1 MQEKFDFLRKNGTIF
16 AHVRKKQYFCRR
28 KRNHMNRILW
38 IDDEI
43 DLLQPYIIY
52 LTSKGYEVTT
62 ASNGEDAL
70 DLLSAQ
76 DIVFLDENM
85 PGMTGLET
93 LQEIKRLHPE
103 VPVVMITKSEE
114 EHIMEQAIGEQI
126 ADYLIKP
133 VNPSQ
138 ILLCLKKHIHQQ
150 AIVTEHVQQNYRQE
164 WSDISYMIDTATT
177 FEEWAAIVRTLSKW
191 DLELE
196 DSPMRSL
203 IDDQRTQA
211 NAAFAKWIAKNY
223 ESWFEARK
231 SSIAQSSIAQSS
243 IPLMSPDVMKHS
255 IFPLLDKGEKV
266 LLCVIDNFRYDQW
279 KTIQPLLS
287 EFYTVQNEEQYMSI
301 LPTATQYA
309 RNAIFSGLLP
319 LQIQEMYPQYWV
331 EEGDE
336 ESKNQYEKELV
347 QTLLDRYRRRESF
360 NYWKV
365 NESDFCERVIAQLK
379 GAQAPL
385 NIVVLNF
392 IDMLSHSR
400 TESKMMRELANDESA
415 YRSLTL
421 SWFRHSPTYEL
432 LRRAAE
438 LGFTLV
444 LTTDHGTTRVK
455 NAVQIIADKN
465 TNTNIRYKV
474 GKALNCSSK
483 NVMSIEQP
491 KRVGLPCPNVSS
503 SYAFCTGSDFF
514 AYPNQFNYYAQYYRN
529 TFQHGGISLEE
540 MIIPLV
546 TLMPKK

>member
-1 MQEKFDFLRKNGTIF
+1 MSK
-16 AHVRKKQYFCRR
+16 
-28 KRNHMNRILW
+28 ILW

-52 LTSKGYEVTT
+52 LKGKGYEVAT
-62 ASNGEDAL
+62 ASNGEDAIDTL
-70 DLLSAQ
+70 AKAVPN
-76 DIVFLDENM
+76 IVFLDENM
-85 PGMTGLET
+85 PGMSGLET

-114 EHIMEQAIGEQI
+114 EHIMEQAIGEKI

-138 ILLCLKKHIHQQ
+138 ILLCLKKHVHSRD
-150 AIVTEHVQQNYRQE
+150 IVTEQVQQNYRQE
-164 WSDISYMIDTATT
+164 WSDISYMIDTASTI
-177 FEEWAAIVRTLSKW
+177 EEWQAIERTLSKW
-191 DLELE
+191 DIELE
-196 DSPMRSL
+196 NSSMRSL
-203 IDDQRTQA
+203 IEDQRTQA
-211 NAAFAKWIAKNY
+211 NAAFAKWIGRNY
-223 ESWFEARK
+223 VSWFSGEGLAVSGR
-231 SSIAQSSIAQSS
+231 
-243 IPLMSPDVMKHS
+243 PLMSPNVMKHAV
-255 IFPLLDKGEKV
+255 FPLLDKGEKV

-279 KTIQPLLS
+279 KTIQPLIG
-287 EFYTVQNEEQYMSI
+287 EFYSVAHEEQYTSI

-309 RNAIFSGLLP
+309 RNAIFAGLMP
-319 LQIQEMYPQYWV
+319 LQIQQMFPHLWV

-336 ESKNQYEKELV
+336 ESKNQHEKELV
-347 QTLLDRYRRRESF
+347 QTLLDRYRRKESF
-360 NYWKV
+360 DYWKI

-379 GAQAPL
+379 GVQAPL

-400 TESKMMRELANDESA
+400 TESKMMRELANDEAA

-421 SWFRHSPTYEL
+421 SWFKHSPTYEL
-432 LRRAAE
+432 IRRAAE
-438 LGFTLV
+438 LGYTLV

-455 NAVQIIADKN
+455 NAVQIVADKN

-474 GKALNCSSK
+474 GKALNTTSK
-483 NVMSIEQP
+483 NVFTIDQP
-491 KRVGLPCPNVSS
+491 KHVGLPCPNVSS
-503 SYAFCTGSDFF
+503 SYAFCSGADFF

-546 TLMPKK
+546 TLEPKSR

>member
-1 MQEKFDFLRKNGTIF
+1 MSQ
-16 AHVRKKQYFCRR
+16 
-28 KRNHMNRILW
+28 ILW
-38 IDDEI
+38 VDDEI

-52 LTSKGYEVTT
+52 LKGKGYDVTT
-62 ASNGEDAL
+62 ATNGEDAL
-70 DLLSAQ
+70 DRLSESVPA
-76 DIVFLDENM
+76 IVFLDENM

-93 LQEIKRLHPE
+93 LQEMKRLHPE

-114 EHIMEQAIGEQI
+114 EHIMEQAIGEKI

-138 ILLCLKKHIHQQ
+138 ILMCLKKHVHQQ
-150 AIVTEHVQQNYRQE
+150 AIVSEQVQQNYRQE
-164 WSDISYMIDTATT
+164 WGDISYMIDTASTI
-177 FEEWAAIVRTLSKW
+177 EEWQAIERTLSKW
-191 DLELE
+191 DIELE
-196 DSPMRSL
+196 NSAMRSL
-203 IDDQRTQA
+203 IEDQRTQA
-211 NAAFAKWIAKNY
+211 NVAFAKWIAKNY
-223 ESWFEARK
+223 EGWFSGER
-231 SSIAQSSIAQSS
+231 
-243 IPLMSPDVMKHS
+243 PVMSHDLMKHAV
-255 IFPLLDKGEKV
+255 FPLLDKGEKV

-279 KTIQPLLS
+279 KTIQPLVS
-287 EFYTVQNEEQYMSI
+287 ECYTVRTEEQYTSI

-319 LQIQEMYPQYWV
+319 LQIQEMFPNLWV

-336 ESKNQYEKELV
+336 ESKNLHEKELV

-365 NESDFCERVIAQLK
+365 NESDFCERVIHQLK
-379 GAQAPL
+379 GSQAPL

-400 TESKMMRELANDESA
+400 TESKMMRELANDEAA

-421 SWFRHSPTYEL
+421 SWFRHSPIYEL
-432 LRRAAE
+432 LRLASE
-438 LGFTLV
+438 MGFTLV
-444 LTTDHGTTRVK
+444 ITTDHGTTRVK
-455 NAVQIIADKN
+455 NAVQIVADKN

-483 NVMSIEQP
+483 NVFSIEQP

-546 TLMPKK
+546 TLVPKR

>member
-1 MQEKFDFLRKNGTIF
+1 MS
-16 AHVRKKQYFCRR
+16 
-28 KRNHMNRILW
+28 RILW
-38 IDDEI
+38 VDDEI

-52 LTSKGYEVTT
+52 LKGKDYDVTT

-70 DLLSAQ
+70 DRLNEAVP

-85 PGMTGLET
+85 PGLTGLET

-114 EHIMEQAIGEQI
+114 EHIMEQAIGEKI

-138 ILLCLKKHIHQQ
+138 ILLCLKKHIHQH
-150 AIVTEHVQQNYRQE
+150 AIMTEQVQQNYRQE

-177 FEEWAAIVRTLSKW
+177 IEEWQAIERTLSKW
-191 DLELE
+191 DIELE
-196 DSPMRSL
+196 NSSMRSL

-211 NAAFAKWIAKNY
+211 NAAFCKWIAKNY
-223 ESWFEARK
+223 ESWFRVQSDNIQSTEEA
-231 SSIAQSSIAQSS
+231 
-243 IPLMSPDVMKHS
+243 PLMSHDIMKHAV
-255 IFPLLDKGEKV
+255 FPLLDKVEKV

-279 KTIQPLLS
+279 KTIQPLIS
-287 EFYTVQNEEQYMSI
+287 EFYSVRTEEQYTSI

-379 GAQAPL
+379 GAHAPL

-400 TESKMMRELANDESA
+400 TESKMMRELAYDEAA

-421 SWFRHSPTYEL
+421 SWFRHSPTYSL

-455 NAVQIIADKN
+455 SAVQIIADKN

-474 GKALNCSSK
+474 GKALNCNSK
-483 NVMSIEQP
+483 NVFTIEQP

-540 MIIPLV
+540 MVIPLV
-546 TLMPKK
+546 TLVPKK

>member
-1 MQEKFDFLRKNGTIF
+1 
-16 AHVRKKQYFCRR
+16 
-28 KRNHMNRILW
+28 MNQILW
-38 IDDEI
+38 VDDEV

-52 LTSKGYEVTT
+52 LKEKGYEVIT
-62 ASNGEDAL
+62 AANGEDAL
-70 DLLSAQ
+70 DMLSQ
-76 DIVFLDENM
+76 TIPSIVFLDENM
-85 PGMTGLET
+85 PGMSGLET
-93 LQEIKRLHPE
+93 LQEIKRIHPE

-114 EHIMEQAIGEQI
+114 EHIMEQAIGEKI

-150 AIVTEHVQQNYRQE
+150 EIVTEQVQQNYRQE

-177 FEEWAAIVRTLSKW
+177 IEEWQAIERMLTKW
-191 DLELE
+191 DIELE
-196 DSPMRSL
+196 NHPMRSL

-223 ESWFEARK
+223 ETIVESRK
-231 SSIAQSSIAQSS
+231 SKDESI
-243 IPLMSPDVMKHS
+243 LMSPDIMKHAV
-255 IFPLLDKGEKV
+255 FPLLDKGEKV

-279 KTIQPLLS
+279 KTIQPLIS
-287 EFYTVQNEEQYMSI
+287 EFYSVVHEEQYTPI

-309 RNAIFSGLLP
+309 RNAIFSGLMP
-319 LQIQEMYPQYWV
+319 LQIQEMFPQYWV

-347 QTLLDRYRRRESF
+347 QTLLDRYRRKESF
-360 NYWKV
+360 NYWKI

-379 GAQAPL
+379 GVQAPL

-400 TESKMMRELANDESA
+400 TESKMMRELANDEAA

-421 SWFRHSPTYEL
+421 SWFKHSPTYEL
-432 LRRAAE
+432 LHRAAK

-455 NAVQIIADKN
+455 NAVQIVADKN

-474 GKALNCSSK
+474 GKALNC
-483 NVMSIEQP
+483 NVKSVLSIEQP

-546 TLMPKK
+546 TLVPKKV

>member
-1 MQEKFDFLRKNGTIF
+1 MSK
-16 AHVRKKQYFCRR
+16 
-28 KRNHMNRILW
+28 ILW
-38 IDDEI
+38 CDDEI

-52 LTSKGYEVTT
+52 LQGKGYAVHT
-62 ASNGEDAL
+62 ASNGQDAL
-70 DLLSAQ
+70 EALAQ
-76 DIVFLDENM
+76 EVPDIVFLDENM
-85 PGMTGLET
+85 PGMNGLET
-93 LQEIKRLHPE
+93 LQEIKRLHPHL
-103 VPVVMITKSEE
+103 PVVMITKSEE
-114 EHIMEQAIGEQI
+114 EHIMEQAIGEKI

-150 AIVTEHVQQNYRQE
+150 AIVNEQVQQNYRQE
-164 WSDISYMIDTATT
+164 WSDITYLIDTASTI
-177 FEEWAAIVRTLSKW
+177 EEWQAIERMLSKW

-196 DSPMRSL
+196 NSAMRPL
-203 IDDQRTQA
+203 LEDQRTQA
-211 NAAFAKWIAKNY
+211 NAAFAKWIARNY
-223 ESWFEARK
+223 EDWFISGKRP
-231 SSIAQSSIAQSS
+231 I
-243 IPLMSPDVMKHS
+243 MSHDVMKHS
-255 IFPLLDKGEKV
+255 VFPLLDKGERV

-279 KTIQPLLS
+279 KTIQPLIS
-287 EFYTVQNEEQYMSI
+287 EFYTVRNEEQYTSI

-309 RNAIFSGLLP
+309 RNAIFAGLLP
-319 LQIQEMYPQYWV
+319 LQIQQMYPQYWV

-347 QTLLDRYRRRESF
+347 KTLLDRYRRKETF

-365 NESDFCERVIAQLK
+365 NESDFCERVIHQLK
-379 GAQAPL
+379 GSQAPL

-400 TESKMMRELANDESA
+400 TESKIMRELANDEAA

-421 SWFRHSPTYEL
+421 SWFQHSPTHAL

-483 NVMSIEQP
+483 NVMCIEQP
-491 KRVGLPCPNVSS
+491 KQVGLPCPNVSS
-503 SYAFCTGSDFF
+503 SYMFCSGADFF
-514 AYPNQFNYYAQYYRN
+514 AYPNQFNYYAQYFRN

-540 MIIPLV
+540 MLIPLV
-546 TLMPKK
+546 TLVPKK

>member
-1 MQEKFDFLRKNGTIF
+1 MHQ
-16 AHVRKKQYFCRR
+16 
-28 KRNHMNRILW
+28 ILW
-38 IDDEI
+38 VDDEI

-52 LTSKGYEVTT
+52 LKGKGYDLVTAT
-62 ASNGEDAL
+62 NGEDAL
-70 DLLSAQ
+70 SIVESQ
-76 DIVFLDENM
+76 KSKVERPIDIVFLDENM

-114 EHIMEQAIGEQI
+114 EHIMEQAIGEKI

-138 ILLCLKKHIHQQ
+138 ILLCLKKHIHQHE
-150 AIVTEHVQQNYRQE
+150 IVTEQVQQNYRQE

-177 FEEWAAIVRTLSKW
+177 IEEWQAIERTLSKW
-191 DLELE
+191 DLDLE
-196 DSPMRSL
+196 NNPMRSL

-211 NAAFAKWIAKNY
+211 NAAFAKWIGRNY
-223 ESWFEARK
+223 ESIVESRK
-231 SSIAQSSIAQSS
+231 TASLKDESI
-243 IPLMSPDVMKHS
+243 LMSPDVMKHAV
-255 IFPLLDKGEKV
+255 FPLLDKGEKV

-279 KTIQPLLS
+279 KTIQPLIS
-287 EFYTVQNEEQYMSI
+287 EFYTVQHEEQYTSI

-309 RNAIFSGLLP
+309 RNALFSGLMP
-319 LQIQEMYPQYWV
+319 LQIQQMYPQYWV

-336 ESKNQYEKELV
+336 ETKNQYEKELV
-347 QTLLDRYRRRESF
+347 QTLLDRYRRRDSF

-379 GAQAPL
+379 NSQAAL

-400 TESKMMRELANDESA
+400 TESKMMRELANDEVA

-421 SWFRHSPTYEL
+421 SWFRHSPTYDL

-438 LGFTLV
+438 LGYTLV

-455 NAVQIIADKN
+455 NAVQILADKN

-483 NVMSIEQP
+483 NVFSIEQP
-491 KRVGLPCPNVSS
+491 KQVGLPCPNVSS

-546 TLMPKK
+546 TLVPKAR

>member
-1 MQEKFDFLRKNGTIF
+1 MYQ
-16 AHVRKKQYFCRR
+16 
-28 KRNHMNRILW
+28 ILW
-38 IDDEI
+38 VDDEI

-52 LTSKGYEVTT
+52 LKGKGYDLVTAT
-62 ASNGEDAL
+62 NGEDAL
-70 DLLSAQ
+70 DTFENSIP

-114 EHIMEQAIGEQI
+114 EHIMEQAIGEKI

-150 AIVTEHVQQNYRQE
+150 EIVTEQVQQNYRQE
-164 WSDISYMIDTATT
+164 WSDISYMIDTASTL
-177 FEEWAAIVRTLSKW
+177 EEWQAIERTLSRW
-191 DLELE
+191 DIELE
-196 DSPMRSL
+196 NSPMRSL
-203 IDDQRTQA
+203 IEDQRTQA

-223 ESWFEARK
+223 ESWFEQGTRSK
-231 SSIAQSSIAQSS
+231 EQG
-243 IPLMSPDVMKHS
+243 PLMSPDVMKHTV
-255 IFPLLDKGEKV
+255 FPLLDKGERV

-279 KTIQPLLS
+279 KTIQPLIS
-287 EFYTVQNEEQYMSI
+287 EFYSVQHEQQYTSI

-309 RNAIFSGLLP
+309 RNAIFSGLMP
-319 LQIQEMYPQYWV
+319 LQIQQMYPQYWV

-336 ESKNQYEKELV
+336 ETKNQYEKELV
-347 QTLLDRYRRRESF
+347 QTLLDRYRRRDSF

-379 GAQAPL
+379 NSQAAL

-400 TESKMMRELANDESA
+400 TESKMMRELANDEVA

-421 SWFRHSPTYEL
+421 SWFRHSPTHEL
-432 LRRAAE
+432 LRKAAE
-438 LGFTLV
+438 LGYTLV

-483 NVMSIEQP
+483 NVFSIEQP
-491 KRVGLPCPNVSS
+491 KQVGLPCPNVSS
-503 SYAFCTGSDFF
+503 SYAFCAGSDFF

-546 TLMPKK
+546 TLVPKAR

>member
-1 MQEKFDFLRKNGTIF
+1 
-16 AHVRKKQYFCRR
+16 
-28 KRNHMNRILW
+28 MNRILW
-38 IDDEI
+38 VDDEI

-52 LTSKGYEVTT
+52 LKEKNYEVIT

-70 DLLSAQ
+70 AAISHQKSAFS
-76 DIVFLDENM
+76 IVFLDENM
-85 PGMTGLET
+85 PGMSGLET

-114 EHIMEQAIGEQI
+114 EHIMEQAIGEKI

-150 AIVTEHVQQNYRQE
+150 AIVTEQVQQNYRQE
-164 WSDISYMIDTATT
+164 WSDISYMIDTASTI
-177 FEEWAAIVRTLSKW
+177 EEWQAIERSLSRW
-191 DLELE
+191 DIELAGVE
-196 DSPMRSL
+196 EQAGHSGMRSL
-203 IDDQRTQA
+203 IADQRTQA
-211 NAAFAKWIAKNY
+211 NAAFSKWIAKNY
-223 ESWFEARK
+223 EEWFNAGEQRPVL
-231 SSIAQSSIAQSS
+231 SC
-243 IPLMSPDVMKHS
+243 DVMKHS
-255 IFPLLDKGEKV
+255 VFPLLDNGEKV

-279 KTIQPLLS
+279 RTIQPLLS
-287 EFYTVQNEEQYMSI
+287 EFYSIRSEEQYTSV

-309 RNAIFSGLLP
+309 RNAIFSGLMP
-319 LQIQEMYPQYWV
+319 LQIQEMYPEYWV
-331 EEGDE
+331 DEGDE

-365 NESDFCERVIAQLK
+365 NESDFCERVIHQLK
-379 GAQAPL
+379 GSQAPL
-385 NIVVLNF
+385 NIIVLNF

-400 TESKMMRELANDESA
+400 TESKMMRELANDEAA

-483 NVMSIEQP
+483 NVFTIEHP

-546 TLMPKK
+546 TLIPKK

>member
-1 MQEKFDFLRKNGTIF
+1 MSQ
-16 AHVRKKQYFCRR
+16 
-28 KRNHMNRILW
+28 ILW
-38 IDDEI
+38 VDDEI

-52 LTSKGYEVTT
+52 LKGKGYEVIT

-70 DLLSAQ
+70 DLFSNIQ
-76 DIVFLDENM
+76 SPISNQFDIVFLDENM
-85 PGMTGLET
+85 PGMSGLET

-114 EHIMEQAIGEQI
+114 EHIMEQAIGEKI

-138 ILLCLKKHIHQQ
+138 ILLCLKKHIHSRD
-150 AIVTEHVQQNYRQE
+150 IVTEQVQQNYRQE

-177 FEEWAAIVRTLSKW
+177 IEEWQAIERTLSRW
-191 DLELE
+191 DIELE
-196 DSPMRSL
+196 NSPMRSL
-203 IDDQRTQA
+203 IEDQRTQA

-223 ESWFEARK
+223 ESWFAGERP
-231 SSIAQSSIAQSS
+231 I
-243 IPLMSPDVMKHS
+243 MSQDVMKHS
-255 IFPLLDKGEKV
+255 VFPLLDEGKKV

-279 KTIQPLLS
+279 KTIQPLIS
-287 EFYTVQNEEQYMSI
+287 EFYTVQHEEQYTSI

-309 RNAIFSGLLP
+309 RNAIFSGLMP
-319 LQIQEMYPQYWV
+319 LQIQQMFPNLWV

-336 ESKNQYEKELV
+336 ESKNQHEKELV
-347 QTLLDRYRRRESF
+347 QTLLDRYRRRETF

-379 GAQAPL
+379 SVQTPL

-400 TESKMMRELANDESA
+400 TESKMMRELANDEAA

-432 LRRAAE
+432 LRRAAD

-474 GKALNCSSK
+474 GKALNCSDKS
-483 NVMSIEQP
+483 VFFIEQP
-491 KRVGLPCPNVSS
+491 KQVGLPCPNVSS

-546 TLMPKK
+546 TLVPKKS

>member
-1 MQEKFDFLRKNGTIF
+1 M
-16 AHVRKKQYFCRR
+16 
-28 KRNHMNRILW
+28 
-38 IDDEI
+38 DDEI

-52 LTSKGYEVTT
+52 LKGKGYNVET

-70 DLLSAQ
+70 DALDTIVP

-93 LQEIKRLHPE
+93 LQEIKRLHPD

-114 EHIMEQAIGEQI
+114 EHIMEQAIGEKI

-150 AIVTEHVQQNYRQE
+150 AIVTEQVQQNYRQV

-177 FEEWAAIVRTLSKW
+177 IEEWQAIERTLSRW
-191 DLELE
+191 DIELE
-196 DSPMRSL
+196 NSPMRSL

-223 ESWFEARK
+223 ETWFANGQK
-231 SSIAQSSIAQSS
+231 IAANS
-243 IPLMSPDVMKHS
+243 PLMSQDIMKHAV
-255 IFPLLDKGEKV
+255 FPLLDKGEKV

-279 KTIQPLLS
+279 KAIQPLLS
-287 EFYTVQNEEQYMSI
+287 EFYIIQTEEQYTSI

-309 RNAIFSGLLP
+309 RNAIFSGLMP
-319 LQIQEMYPQYWV
+319 LQIQQMFPQYWV

-379 GAQAPL
+379 GVHTPL

-421 SWFRHSPTYEL
+421 SWFKHSPTYEL
-432 LRRAAE
+432 MHRAAE

-455 NAVQIIADKN
+455 NPVQIVADKN

-483 NVMSIEQP
+483 NVMMIEQP
-491 KRVGLPCPNVSS
+491 KCVGLPSPNVSS
-503 SYAFCTGSDFF
+503 SYAFCTGNDFF

-540 MIIPLV
+540 MIVPLI
-546 TLMPKK
+546 TLIPKK

>member
-1 MQEKFDFLRKNGTIF
+1 MS
-16 AHVRKKQYFCRR
+16 
-28 KRNHMNRILW
+28 RILW
-38 IDDEI
+38 VDDEV

-52 LTSKGYEVTT
+52 LKSKGYEVIT
-62 ASNGEDAL
+62 ATNGEDAL
-70 DLLSAQ
+70 EVISNQQSAFS
-76 DIVFLDENM
+76 IVFLDENM

-114 EHIMEQAIGEQI
+114 EHIMEQAIGEKI

-138 ILLCLKKHIHQQ
+138 ILLCLKKHIHSKD
-150 AIVTEHVQQNYRQE
+150 IVTEQVQQNYRQE
-164 WSDISYMIDTATT
+164 WSDISYMIDTASTI
-177 FEEWAAIVRTLSKW
+177 EEWQAIERTLSKW
-191 DLELE
+191 DIELE
-196 DSPMRSL
+196 NSPMRSL
-203 IDDQRTQA
+203 IEDQRTQA
-211 NAAFAKWIAKNY
+211 NAAFGKWIAKNY
-223 ESWFEARK
+223 EAWFENTEHR
-231 SSIAQSSIAQSS
+231 AQSTDQITR
-243 IPLMSPDVMKHS
+243 PVMSQDVMKHAV
-255 IFPLLDKGEKV
+255 FPLLDKGEKV

-287 EFYTVQNEEQYMSI
+287 EFYSVVHEEQYTSI

-319 LQIQEMYPQYWV
+319 LQIQQMFPQYWV

-360 NYWKV
+360 QYWKV

-379 GAQAPL
+379 GVQAPL
-385 NIVVLNF
+385 SIVVLNF

-400 TESKMMRELANDESA
+400 TESKMMRELANDEAA

-444 LTTDHGTTRVK
+444 VTTDHGTTRVK

-483 NVMSIEQP
+483 NVFSIEQP

-529 TFQHGGISLEE
+529 TFQHGGVSLEE

-546 TLMPKK
+546 TLVPKKN

>member
-1 MQEKFDFLRKNGTIF
+1 MSQ
-16 AHVRKKQYFCRR
+16 
-28 KRNHMNRILW
+28 ILW
-38 IDDEI
+38 VDDEI

-52 LTSKGYEVTT
+52 LKDKGYEVVT
-62 ASNGEDAL
+62 ATNGEDAL
-70 DLLSAQ
+70 DRFKTGAGQPFS
-76 DIVFLDENM
+76 IVFLDENM

-93 LQEIKRLHPE
+93 LQEIKRIHPE

-114 EHIMEQAIGEQI
+114 EHIMEQAIGEKI

-150 AIVTEHVQQNYRQE
+150 AIVTEQVQQNYRQE

-177 FEEWAAIVRTLSKW
+177 IEEWQAIERTLSRW
-191 DLELE
+191 DIELE
-196 DSPMRSL
+196 NSPMRSL

-211 NAAFAKWIAKNY
+211 NTAFAKWLSKNY
-223 ESWFEARK
+223 ENWFTNN
-231 SSIAQSSIAQSS
+231 QSPITNHQS
-243 IPLMSPDVMKHS
+243 PLMSPDVMKHS
-255 IFPLLDKGEKV
+255 VFPLLDKGKKV

-287 EFYTVQNEEQYMSI
+287 EFYAVQNEEQYMSI

-309 RNAIFSGLLP
+309 RNAIFSGLMP
-319 LQIQEMYPQYWV
+319 LQIQQMFPQFWV

-379 GAQAPL
+379 GAHAPL

-400 TESKMMRELANDESA
+400 TESKMMRELANDEAA

-438 LGFTLV
+438 WGYTLV

-455 NAVQIIADKN
+455 NAVQIVADKN

-474 GKALNCSSK
+474 GKALNSK
-483 NVMSIEQP
+483 AKSVMTIEQP

-503 SYAFCTGSDFF
+503 SYMFCTGSDFF

-546 TLMPKK
+546 TLVPKK

>member
-1 MQEKFDFLRKNGTIF
+1 MSQ
-16 AHVRKKQYFCRR
+16 
-28 KRNHMNRILW
+28 ILW
-38 IDDEI
+38 VDDEI

-52 LTSKGYEVTT
+52 LKGKGYDVTT
-62 ASNGEDAL
+62 ATNGEDAL
-70 DLLSAQ
+70 DHMSESVPA
-76 DIVFLDENM
+76 IVFLDENM

-93 LQEIKRLHPE
+93 LQEMKRLHPE

-114 EHIMEQAIGEQI
+114 EHIMEQAIGEKI

-138 ILLCLKKHIHQQ
+138 ILLCLKKHVHQQ
-150 AIVTEHVQQNYRQE
+150 AIVSEQVQQNYRQE
-164 WSDISYMIDTATT
+164 WGDISYMIDTASTI
-177 FEEWAAIVRTLSKW
+177 EEWQAIERTLSKW
-191 DLELE
+191 DIDLEN
-196 DSPMRSL
+196 SAMRSL
-203 IDDQRTQA
+203 IEDQRTQA

-223 ESWFEARK
+223 EGWFGGER
-231 SSIAQSSIAQSS
+231 
-243 IPLMSPDVMKHS
+243 PVMSNDLMKHA

-279 KTIQPLLS
+279 KTIQPLVS
-287 EFYTVQNEEQYMSI
+287 ECYTVRTDEQYTSI

-319 LQIQEMYPQYWV
+319 LQIQEMFPNLWV

-336 ESKNQYEKELV
+336 ESKNQHEKELV

-365 NESDFCERVIAQLK
+365 NESDFCERVIQQLK
-379 GAQAPL
+379 NSQAPL

-400 TESKMMRELANDESA
+400 TESKMMRELANDEAA

-421 SWFRHSPTYEL
+421 SWFRHSPIYEL
-432 LRRAAE
+432 LRLASE
-438 LGFTLV
+438 MGLTLV

-455 NAVQIIADKN
+455 NAVQIVADKN

-483 NVMSIEQP
+483 NVFSIEQP
-491 KRVGLPCPNVSS
+491 RRVGLPCPNVSS

-546 TLMPKK
+546 TLVPKR

>member
-1 MQEKFDFLRKNGTIF
+1 MDKN
-16 AHVRKKQYFCRR
+16 Q
-28 KRNHMNRILW
+28 ILW
-38 IDDEI
+38 VDDEI
-43 DLLQPYIIY
+43 DLLRPYIIY
-52 LTSKGYEVTT
+52 LKDKGYEVLT

-70 DLLSAQ
+70 DTLRHHSAEIS
-76 DIVFLDENM
+76 IVFLDENM

-93 LQEIKRLHPE
+93 LQDIKRIHPE

-114 EHIMEQAIGEQI
+114 EHLMEQAIGEKI

-133 VNPSQ
+133 VNPNQ
-138 ILLCLKKHIHQQ
+138 ILLCLKRHIHRQE
-150 AIVTEHVQQNYRQE
+150 IVTEKAQQNYRQE
-164 WSDISYMIDTATT
+164 WGDISYMIDTATT
-177 FEEWAAIVRTLSKW
+177 IGEWQAIERTLSRW

-196 DSPMRSL
+196 NSPMRSL
-203 IDDQRTQA
+203 IEDQRAQA
-211 NAAFAKWIAKNY
+211 NTAFGKWVAKNY
-223 ESWFEARK
+223 ESIVESRK
-231 SSIAQSSIAQSS
+231 TASLKDESII
-243 IPLMSPDVMKHS
+243 MSPDVMKHAV
-255 IFPLLDKGEKV
+255 FPLLDQGEKV

-287 EFYTVQNEEQYMSI
+287 DFYTVRTEEQYTSI

-309 RNAIFSGLLP
+309 RNAIFSGLMP
-319 LQIQEMYPQYWV
+319 LQIQEMYPEYWV

-336 ESKNQYEKELV
+336 ESKNQHERELV
-347 QTLLDRYRRRESF
+347 QTLLDRYRRRETF

-365 NESDFCERVIAQLK
+365 NESDFCERVIHQLK
-379 GAQAPL
+379 GVQTPL

-400 TESKMMRELANDESA
+400 TESKMMRELANDEAA

-483 NVMSIEQP
+483 NVFTIEQP

-546 TLMPKK
+546 TLVPKGR

>member
-1 MQEKFDFLRKNGTIF
+1 MSQ
-16 AHVRKKQYFCRR
+16 
-28 KRNHMNRILW
+28 ILW
-38 IDDEI
+38 VDDEI

-52 LTSKGYEVTT
+52 LNGKGYEVIT
-62 ASNGEDAL
+62 ATNGQDAL
-70 DLLSAQ
+70 DIVDSTVP

-85 PGMTGLET
+85 PGLSGLET
-93 LQEIKRLHPE
+93 LQEIKRLRPE

-114 EHIMEQAIGEQI
+114 EHIMEQAIGEKI

-150 AIVTEHVQQNYRQE
+150 TIVTEHTQENYRQE
-164 WSDISYMIDTATT
+164 WSDIAYLIDTAGTA
-177 FEEWAAIVRTLSKW
+177 EEWMAVERTLSKW
-191 DLELE
+191 DIELE
-196 DSPMRSL
+196 QSSMRSM

-211 NAAFAKWIAKNY
+211 NAAFSKWIQRNY
-223 ESWFEARK
+223 ETWFEPN
-231 SSIAQSSIAQSS
+231 AQR
-243 IPLMSPDVMKHS
+243 PLLSQDVMKHS
-255 IFPLLDKGEKV
+255 VFPLLDKGEKV

-279 KTIQPLLS
+279 KTIQPLLGD
-287 EFYTVQNEEQYMSI
+287 FYTVQNEEQYFSI

-319 LQIQEMYPQYWV
+319 LQIQQMYPQYWV

-336 ESKNQYEKELV
+336 ESKNQYEKELI
-347 QTLLDRYRRRESF
+347 QTLLDRYRRKETYS
-360 NYWKV
+360 YWKV

-379 GAQAPL
+379 GVQTPL
-385 NIVVLNF
+385 NVVVLNF

-400 TESKMMRELANDESA
+400 TESKMMRELANDEAA

-421 SWFRHSPTYEL
+421 SWFRHSPTYNL
-432 LRRAAE
+432 LKRAAE

-444 LTTDHGTTRVK
+444 LTTDHGTTRVR

-474 GKALNCSSK
+474 GKALNCNSK
-483 NVMSIEQP
+483 NVMVIEQP
-491 KRVGLPCPNVSS
+491 KKVGLPCPNVSS
-503 SYAFCTGSDFF
+503 SYMFCTGTDFF

-540 MIIPLV
+540 IVIPLV
-546 TLMPKK
+546 TLQPKK

>member
-1 MQEKFDFLRKNGTIF
+1 MSQ
-16 AHVRKKQYFCRR
+16 
-28 KRNHMNRILW
+28 ILW
-38 IDDEI
+38 VDDEI

-52 LTSKGYEVTT
+52 LKGKGYEVIT

-70 DLLSAQ
+70 DLFSNIQ
-76 DIVFLDENM
+76 SPISNQFDIVFLDENM
-85 PGMTGLET
+85 PGMSGLET

-114 EHIMEQAIGEQI
+114 EHIMEQAIGEKI

-138 ILLCLKKHIHQQ
+138 ILLCLKKHIHSRD
-150 AIVTEHVQQNYRQE
+150 IVTEQVQQNYRQE

-177 FEEWAAIVRTLSKW
+177 IEEWQAIERTLSRW
-191 DLELE
+191 DIELE
-196 DSPMRSL
+196 NSPMRSL
-203 IDDQRTQA
+203 IEDQRTQA

-223 ESWFEARK
+223 ESWFAGER
-231 SSIAQSSIAQSS
+231 
-243 IPLMSPDVMKHS
+243 PVMSQDVMKHS
-255 IFPLLDKGEKV
+255 VFPLLDEGKKV

-279 KTIQPLLS
+279 KTIQPLIS
-287 EFYTVQNEEQYMSI
+287 EFYTVQHEEQYTSI

-309 RNAIFSGLLP
+309 RNAIFSGLMP
-319 LQIQEMYPQYWV
+319 LQIQQMFPNLWV

-336 ESKNQYEKELV
+336 ESKNQHEKELV
-347 QTLLDRYRRRESF
+347 QTLLDRYRRRETF

-379 GAQAPL
+379 SVQTPL

-400 TESKMMRELANDESA
+400 TESKMMRELANDEAA

-474 GKALNCSSK
+474 GKALNCSDKS
-483 NVMSIEQP
+483 VFFIEQP
-491 KRVGLPCPNVSS
+491 KQVGLPCPNVSS

-546 TLMPKK
+546 TLVPRKI

>member
-1 MQEKFDFLRKNGTIF
+1 
-16 AHVRKKQYFCRR
+16 
-28 KRNHMNRILW
+28 MNRILW
-38 IDDEI
+38 VDDEI
-43 DLLQPYIIY
+43 DMLQPYIIY
-52 LTSKGYEVTT
+52 LKGKGYEVIT

-70 DLLSAQ
+70 DSLEETVPN
-76 DIVFLDENM
+76 IVFLDENM

-93 LQEIKRLHPE
+93 LQEMKRLHPDI
-103 VPVVMITKSEE
+103 PVVMITKSEE
-114 EHIMEQAIGEQI
+114 EHIMEQAIGEKI

-138 ILLCLKKHIHQQ
+138 ILLCLKKHIHQRT
-150 AIVTEHVQQNYRQE
+150 IVNEQTQQNYRQE

-177 FEEWAAIVRTLSKW
+177 IEEWQAIERALSKW
-191 DLELE
+191 DIELE
-196 DSPMRSL
+196 NSPMRSMVE
-203 IDDQRTQA
+203 DQHAQA

-223 ESWFEARK
+223 EHWFDAK
-231 SSIAQSSIAQSS
+231 S
-243 IPLMSPDVMKHS
+243 PVPVMSQDLMKHTV
-255 IFPLLDKGEKV
+255 FPLLDKGDKV

-279 KTIQPLLS
+279 KTIQPLIS
-287 EFYTVQNEEQYMSI
+287 EFYSVQNEEQYTSI

-309 RNAIFSGLLP
+309 RNALFSGLLP
-319 LQIQEMYPQYWV
+319 LQIQQMYPQYWV

-347 QTLLDRYRRRESF
+347 QTLLDRYRRRDSF

-365 NESDFCERVIAQLK
+365 NESDFCERVIQQLK
-379 GAQAPL
+379 SSQAAL

-400 TESKMMRELANDESA
+400 TESKMMRELANDEAA

-432 LRRAAE
+432 LRRASE
-438 LGFTLV
+438 QGYTLV

-483 NVMSIEQP
+483 NVFTIDQP

-514 AYPNQFNYYAQYYRN
+514 AYPNQFNYYAQYFRN

-546 TLMPKK
+546 TLIPKQ

>member
-1 MQEKFDFLRKNGTIF
+1 MSQ
-16 AHVRKKQYFCRR
+16 
-28 KRNHMNRILW
+28 ILW
-38 IDDEI
+38 VDDEI

-52 LTSKGYEVTT
+52 LKGKGYELTT
-62 ASNGEDAL
+62 ATNGEDAIDVL
-70 DLLSAQ
+70 DKTVP

-114 EHIMEQAIGEQI
+114 EHIMEQAIGEKI

-150 AIVTEHVQQNYRQE
+150 EIVTEQVQQNYRQE

-177 FEEWAAIVRTLSKW
+177 IEEWQAIERTLSKW
-191 DLELE
+191 DIELE
-196 DSPMRSL
+196 NSPMRSL

-211 NAAFAKWIAKNY
+211 NVAFAKWIAKNY
-223 ESWFEARK
+223 EGWFAGERP
-231 SSIAQSSIAQSS
+231 I
-243 IPLMSPDVMKHS
+243 MSQDVMKHS
-255 IFPLLDKGEKV
+255 VFPLLDKGEKV
-266 LLCVIDNFRYDQW
+266 LFCVIDNFRYDQW
-279 KTIQPLLS
+279 KTIQPLIS
-287 EFYTVQNEEQYMSI
+287 EFYTVQHEQQYTSI

-319 LQIQEMYPQYWV
+319 LQIQQMYPQYWV
-331 EEGDE
+331 EEGDGE
-336 ESKNQYEKELV
+336 TKNQHEKELV
-347 QTLLDRYRRRESF
+347 QTLLDRYRRRDAF

-379 GAQAPL
+379 SAHAPL

-400 TESKMMRELANDESA
+400 TESKMMRELANDEAA

-483 NVMSIEQP
+483 NVFSIEQP
-491 KRVGLPCPNVSS
+491 KQVGLPCPNVSS

-546 TLMPKK
+546 TLSPKK

>member
-1 MQEKFDFLRKNGTIF
+1 MS
-16 AHVRKKQYFCRR
+16 
-28 KRNHMNRILW
+28 RILW
-38 IDDEI
+38 VDDEV

-52 LTSKGYEVTT
+52 LKNKGYEVVT

-70 DLLSAQ
+70 CLVESQKTASLKDKSHF

-85 PGMTGLET
+85 PGMSGLET
-93 LQEIKRLHPE
+93 LQEIKRVHPE
-103 VPVVMITKSEE
+103 LPVVMITKSEE
-114 EHIMEQAIGEQI
+114 EHIMEQAIGEKI

-150 AIVTEHVQQNYRQE
+150 EIVTEQVQQNYRQE
-164 WSDISYMIDTATT
+164 WSDISYMIDTASTI
-177 FEEWAAIVRTLSKW
+177 EEWQAIERTLSKW

-196 DSPMRSL
+196 NSPMRSL
-203 IDDQRTQA
+203 IEDQRTQA
-211 NAAFAKWIAKNY
+211 NAAFAKWVAKNY
-223 ESWFEARK
+223 EDIVERK
-231 SSIAQSSIAQSS
+231 KTASLKDES
-243 IPLMSPDVMKHS
+243 LVMSQDVMKHAV
-255 IFPLLDKGEKV
+255 FPLLDKGEKV

-279 KTIQPLLS
+279 KTIQPLIS
-287 EFYTVQNEEQYMSI
+287 EFYTIRHEEQYTSI

-319 LQIQEMYPQYWV
+319 LQIKEMYPQYWV

-336 ESKNQYEKELV
+336 ETKNQYEKELV

-360 NYWKV
+360 NYWKI
-365 NESDFCERVIAQLK
+365 NESDFCERVIGQLK
-379 GAQAPL
+379 GVQAPL

-400 TESKMMRELANDESA
+400 TESKMMRELANDEAA

-474 GKALNCSSK
+474 GKALNCNSK
-483 NVMSIEQP
+483 NVFFIEQP

-503 SYAFCTGSDFF
+503 SYAFCAGSDFF

-546 TLMPKK
+546 TLEPKSR

>member
-1 MQEKFDFLRKNGTIF
+1 MSQ
-16 AHVRKKQYFCRR
+16 
-28 KRNHMNRILW
+28 ILW
-38 IDDEI
+38 VDDEI
-43 DLLQPYIIY
+43 DLLQPYIIF
-52 LTSKGYEVTT
+52 LKSKGYELVTAT
-62 ASNGEDAL
+62 NGEDAL
-70 DLLSAQ
+70 DELEIAVP

-114 EHIMEQAIGEQI
+114 EHIMEQAIGEKI

-133 VNPSQ
+133 VNPNQ
-138 ILLCLKKHIHQQ
+138 ILMCLKKHVHQQ
-150 AIVTEHVQQNYRQE
+150 EIVTEQLQQNYRQE

-177 FEEWAAIVRTLSKW
+177 IEEWQAIERTLSRW
-191 DLELE
+191 DIELE
-196 DSPMRSL
+196 NSPMRSL
-203 IDDQRTQA
+203 IEDQRTQA
-211 NAAFAKWIAKNY
+211 NAAFAKWIAKHY
-223 ESWFEARK
+223 EAWF
-231 SSIAQSSIAQSS
+231 SAQSSADR
-243 IPLMSPDVMKHS
+243 PVMSHDLMKHAV
-255 IFPLLDKGEKV
+255 FPLLDKGEKV

-279 KTIQPLLS
+279 KTIQPLIS
-287 EFYTVQNEEQYMSI
+287 EFYTVRSEEQYTSI

-319 LQIQEMYPQYWV
+319 LQIQQMYPQYWV

-336 ESKNQYEKELV
+336 ETKNQYEKELV

-379 GAQAPL
+379 GVQAPL

-400 TESKMMRELANDESA
+400 TESKMMRELANDEAA

-432 LRRAAE
+432 LRRAAD

-483 NVMSIEQP
+483 NVFSIEQP
-491 KRVGLPCPNVSS
+491 KQVGLPCPNVSS
-503 SYAFCTGSDFF
+503 SYAFCASSDFF

-546 TLMPKK
+546 TLTPKK